1 MKNTFELLKFK
12 DKIRPLGR
20 YQILS
25 DGIGCDHCATGI
37 ELCFEGVGEITL
49 SLYTTVEKEHCD
61 SAYFTVYL
69 DGERMQKRLEAPA
82 GEHTVTVVELCE
94 RGKHILKIVKQCE
107 SNYNLCTL
115 RSISL
120 DGDLLSPPPQRDKY
134 IEYIGDSL
142 SCGMGNLGKSGV
154 ENPQTSLWEDVTQ
167 GYTYRSAEML
177 SADCSIISESG
188 IGLAGSW
195 FDPLFDFY
203 SAWSYKRDKDVKYD
217 FARIPDLVVINLV
230 TNDYYLNC
238 DLKICSVEEVI
249 EKTKELILFVRKAY
263 GKDIPIVWVGR
274 FMYLGERYINAVDT
288 AIAELSGEDAA
299 IYRLDVPTSRGGAH
313 GHPDIAGHTV
323 ASDMLVEFIKKNN
336 LL

>member
-94 RGKHILKIVKQCE
+94 RGKHILKLVKQCE

-299 IYRLDVPTSRGGAH
+299 IYRLDVPTSKGGAH